1 MNRLDLR
8 SESGYTLIEL
18 MIATVLGLIVAT
30 ATLAIVISSV
40 HLTAST
46 SDRVDA
52 TQEGRIAMQK
62 ITQALE
68 SSCVSP
74 ALPPILPNT
83 VDPAN
88 TVSSVSDANDVW
100 FYSSLSDGAT
110 INPNLVG
117 VSLSGG
123 SLVMKTYAYS
133 PTSGSA
139 PNWAFSTTPTN
150 FTLLPYATNA
160 TTSAG
165 ATLPVF
171 AYYGYDSN
179 DNLDTNLDPSG
190 GLLTAAT
197 AATVAEVVINYQA
210 MPSDGDTAAHLGSS
224 FSDSVVLRLT
234 PASGASTVP
243 CS

>member
-1 MNRLDLR
+1 MNKVDLR

-18 MIATVLGLIVAT
+18 MIATVLGLIVST

-123 SLVMKTYAYS
+123 SLVMKTYAY
-133 PTSGSA
+133 TSGSA
-139 PNWAFSTTPTN
+139 PNWAFSATPTN

-160 TTSAG
+160 TNSAG
-165 ATLPVF
+165 TTLPVF

-179 DNLDTNLDPSG
+179 ENLDTNLDPSG
-190 GLLTAAT
+190 GLLTAAI
-197 AATVAEVVINYQA
+197 AANVAEVVINYQA
-210 MPSDGDTAAHLGSS
+210 APSDGDTAAHLAAS